1 LTDYLLAADLQSAYA
16 ARADANAEA
25 AGAYDQGSASYDNGG
40 QASNQVTL
48 SPEVKEAIAEEV
60 KAQLEAQ
67 QQAAATQ
74 GGAAGDQGA
83 APAPTGDEVP
93 PALDPA
99 RRTFVVDT
107 PITVVSNGQECELTG
122 GDVIT
127 RLTDTP
133 DNNQQVNASV
143 SASKKGECGAGQ
155 QVAVTVDQL
164 EEMHNHFEEQ
174 LNNGL
179 KTLAEKQGT
188 GGLPKAPDTGTV
200 ASDIPTPTPDQEAS
214 KELSDQQ
221 KQADQTEAQA
231 KQELASG
238 GGQ

>member
-1 LTDYLLAADLQSAYA
+1 M
-16 ARADANAEA
+16 
-25 AGAYDQGSASYDNGG
+25 
-40 QASNQVTL
+40 
-48 SPEVKEAIAEEV
+48 
-60 KAQLEAQ
+60 
-67 QQAAATQ
+67 
-74 GGAAGDQGA
+74 
-83 APAPTGDEVP
+83 
-93 PALDPA
+93 
-99 RRTFVVDT
+99 
-107 PITVVSNGQECELTG
+107 
-122 GDVIT
+122 
-127 RLTDTP
+127 
-133 DNNQQVNASV
+133 NASV

-200 ASDIPTPTPDQEAS
+200 SSDIPTPPPDQDAS